1 MKRFYFSTVKNN
13 FCYIQL
19 GFVFHLQKKSY
30 IVCNH
35 FFIFFS
41 RCRKTSIPFTSI
53 LTIFVFLFLGK
64 ILIPFI
70 RLFLSLFIFI
80 YLFIFLIISNNTFI
94 YIRKKYYIK
103 KLTVKNI
110 FASFFVYLMCLKK
123 QLCHT
128 NMIRILCNVYFF
140 RLQNFLRF

>member
-19 GFVFHLQKKSY
+19 GFVFHLQKNSY

-35 FFIFFS
+35 TFIFFLFS
-41 RCRKTSIPFTSI
+41 RKTSIPFTSI

-80 YLFIFLIISNNTFI
+80 YLFIYFFDNIQQHFYI
-94 YIRKKYYIK
+94 YPKKYYIK

-110 FASFFVYLMCLKK
+110 FVSFFVYLMCLKK
-123 QLCHT
+123 
-128 NMIRILCNVYFF
+128 
-140 RLQNFLRF
+140 